1 MTSVTSENS
10 TVQMLLWNNGFPTQ
24 NRSNFKIYHKKNNT
38 FLFLMYEMLHKKNKK
53 SCFFKFWK

>member
-24 NRSNFKIYHKKNNT
+24 NRSNFKIYHKKKQHIFVFNVWNVAQKNQRK
-38 FLFLMYEMLHKKNKK
+38 LF
-53 SCFFKFWK
+53 F